1 MTKTPELYSDLPPL
15 IKAALAVADT
25 GLPVFPTVDKMPA
38 WSNAELGVAK
48 GDGGYKIASTDP
60 ERVIELFSHR
70 RAKEIAVPMG
80 EMSGLMCVDV
90 DLQKGDHVHKWRDDN
105 AAWLIET
112 RCHSTRSGGLHFLF
126 RHIPGVRFP
135 AQLAPGVDIK
145 AGGTGYIC
153 WPGTVGYSL
162 LGDVPVAE
170 FPIDQLKHEGER
182 GPLSLT
188 SWNSAT
194 DHELID
200 KIKSAADLYPA
211 LRSLSVRLPTRR
223 GEDGLPLGRDKQVAT
238 MHAIMDDSE
247 AAKPSHPRHEDWL
260 DRRSRIEDLVDSAIG
275 RGGVTLTPEDIAR
288 LTEGEP
294 FMVDARPIGPQ
305 QETTASDIEEL
316 VGDNN
321 EVEIMSAASLAL
333 EVLPPIEWLVDQ
345 MIPMGGTVSLGGT
358 SNVGKTRW
366 LAHLSIC
373 LAAGNTEAM
382 GLPASVAAS
391 VLWCANEERVED
403 IKRRLKAASQH
414 MGIRSGADIVVRG
427 KTAGMLRLIA
437 LNEIGT
443 PEIDRE
449 NVAKIVGWCRK
460 HKAQVVILDP
470 YVTLSDAMDENSAT
484 SAAMLTKAFLL
495 ISSLTGAAV
504 IHAHHTPKDRNKDG
518 DWYRA
523 DSGAWRG
530 SGAIYSALD
539 CGFTLAN
546 WMPPGGEARKR
557 WKQKFL
563 EDELGR
569 FIVLDTGK
577 IREGRP
583 LVPVVY
589 ELVGEELPEGFEIG
603 VCRVS
608 SASEAEN
615 VLQHSGDDAY
625 LAGELAYQICEE
637 MGEGVHSIKEIH
649 GRGVLG
655 WPLTDGDVTAARY
668 DRIRELFTDPV
679 SSELGM
685 IRVAKKGKAWAL
697 EVVLD

>member
-48 GDGGYKIASTDP
+48 GEGGYKISSTDP

-321 EVEIMSAASLAL
+321 EVEVMSAASLAL

>member
-60 ERVIELFSHR
+60 SRVIELFSHR

>member
-321 EVEIMSAASLAL
+321 EVEVMSAASLAL

-437 LNEIGT
+437 LNKIGT